1 MGWDKREKVIAALT
15 ARLSM
20 PRLQI
25 SLILLITAFIGF
37 IVSALL
43 LRIGLTSM
51 LIRYPIAVMSAY
63 VGFLFLLRIWLWWQS
78 DEPTGD
84 ISSDLDALAI
94 PDLSGIGGNVGTA
107 ARDVPFGGGGDFAG
121 AGAGGSWDSDVPA
134 PVPVG
139 IMSNVGSSPAQ
150 AAATGGGTS
159 PFDVTDVM
167 DVDLDDGIALVLVII
182 VLLLV
187 FSALIYVIWIAPVL
201 LAELMVDAAV
211 VGALYKPVKDLPR
224 RHWLLTAIR
233 KTAIPAAIIALLF
246 GIAGAIM
253 QSAEPDAVTL
263 GQFLSGI

>member
-1 MGWDKREKVIAALT
+1 MGWERREKVIAALT
-15 ARLSM
+15 SRLSM

-25 SLILLITAFIGF
+25 SLILLITAFVGF

-63 VGFLFLLRIWLWWQS
+63 VGFLFLLRICLWWQS
-78 DEPTGD
+78 DEPVGD
-84 ISSDLDALAI
+84 VSMNVDGIVI
-94 PDLSGIGGNVGTA
+94 PDLSGIGGNIGTA

-121 AGAGGSWDSDVPA
+121 AGAGGSWDTDVPVAAPVGLSSNIGSSSADLGGGGSSIDVSDVL
-134 PVPVG
+134 
-139 IMSNVGSSPAQ
+139 
-150 AAATGGGTS
+150 
-159 PFDVTDVM
+159 

-182 VLLLV
+182 ILLLV

-201 LAELMVDAAV
+201 LAELMIDAAV
-211 VGALYKPVKDLPR
+211 VGTLYKPVKNLPR

-253 QSAEPDAVTL
+253 QAAEPEAVTI